1 MQLPNNWDKTIQ
13 ARGGHVL
20 QSSQWA
26 KFQGSIGR
34 QPYYEITNDWYWM
47 AFNRQVSGL
56 HYLLA
61 VENPI
66 VDHKP
71 LDALESIAIKGRDL
85 HCDFVR
91 VEPKG
96 NITKDDMTKFGAIKV
111 ADVEPSTTLILD
123 LTKSIDEL
131 RSNLHQSHR
140 NRINTGEKRGIS
152 VKRTTEL
159 STIKDFLKLM
169 HDTASHA
176 KIKNHPDWYFEKMA
190 ESLIAQEVACY
201 YVATVESSPAS
212 ISLIYDWGDTR
223 YYAYT
228 GNDQVLNR
236 QYNAGLSNIWQMIL
250 DAKADGKKYFDFWGI
265 APEGVENHP
274 WAGLTAFKK
283 AFGGEVVSSLG
294 TYDIPINK
302 AKYRLYNTYKKLR
315 GRK

>member
-13 ARGGHVL
+13 DRGGHIL

-26 KFQGSIGR
+26 QFQSSIGR
-34 QPYYEITNDWYWM
+34 QPYFELTNDWYWL

-66 VDHKP
+66 IEHNP
-71 LDALESIAIKGRDL
+71 LDALESISIKGRDL

-96 NITKDDMTKFGAIKV
+96 NVSKDDMDKFGATKV

-123 LTKSIDEL
+123 LTQPIELL
-131 RSNLHQSHR
+131 RSNLRQTHR
-140 NRINTGEKRGIS
+140 NRINTGPKRGIS
-152 VKRTTEL
+152 INKTTDL
-159 STIKDFLKLM
+159 NTTQAFLRLM
-169 HDTASHA
+169 HDTANHA

-190 ESLIAQEVACY
+190 QSLISQGVACY
-201 YVATVESSPAS
+201 YVATVENTPAS
-212 ISLIYDWGDTR
+212 ISLIYDWGNTR
-223 YYAYT
+223 YYAYA

-236 QYNAGLSNIWQMIL
+236 QYDAGVSNLWQMIA

-283 AFGGEVVSSLG
+283 AFGGEVVSSIG
-294 TYDIPINK
+294 TYDIAINK
-302 AKYRLYNTYKKLR
+302 TKYKLYNTYKKLR

>member
-13 ARGGHVL
+13 ALGGHFL

-34 QPYYEITNDWYWM
+34 QPYYEITDDWFWM

-66 VDHKP
+66 IEQKP
-71 LDALESIAIKGRDL
+71 LEALESLTIKGRDL
-85 HCDFVR
+85 RCDFVR

-96 NITKDDMTKFGAIKV
+96 NITKEDMTKFGAIKV

-131 RSNLHQSHR
+131 RSELHQSHR

-159 STIKDFLKLM
+159 STIKEFLRLM

-201 YVATVESSPAS
+201 YVAKVEGNPAS

-265 APEGVENHP
+265 APEGAEKHP

-283 AFGGEVVSSLG
+283 AFGGEVVSSIG
-294 TYDIPINK
+294 TYDIAINK

>member
-13 ARGGHVL
+13 ARDGHVL

-34 QPYYEITNDWYWM
+34 QPYYEITDDWYWM

-56 HYLLA
+56 RYLLA

-96 NITKDDMTKFGAIKV
+96 NVTKSEMEEFGAIKV
-111 ADVEPSTTLILD
+111 ADVEPSTTLVLD
-123 LTKSIDEL
+123 LSKSIDEL
-131 RSNLHQSHR
+131 RSALSKSHR
-140 NRINTGEKRGIS
+140 NRINTGPKRGIS
-152 VKRTTEL
+152 VKKSTEL
-159 STIKDFLKLM
+159 DNIEGFLRLM
-169 HDTASHA
+169 HDTASHS

-190 ESLIAQEVACY
+190 QSLISQGIASY
-201 YVATVESSPAS
+201 YIATVEDTPAS

-236 QYNAGLSNIWQMIL
+236 QYDVGVSNLWKMIL
-250 DAKADGKKYFDFWGI
+250 DAKEDGKKYFDFWGI
-265 APEGVENHP
+265 APEGEENHP
-274 WAGLTAFKK
+274 WAGLTAYKK
-283 AFGGEVVSSLG
+283 SFGGEVVSSLG
-294 TYDIPINK
+294 TYDIVINK